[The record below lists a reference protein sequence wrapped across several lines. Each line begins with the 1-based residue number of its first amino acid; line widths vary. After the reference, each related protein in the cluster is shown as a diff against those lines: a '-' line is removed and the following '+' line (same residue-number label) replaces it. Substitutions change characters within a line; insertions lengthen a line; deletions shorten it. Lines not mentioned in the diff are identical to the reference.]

1 MICDKSKHVLKQFKV
16 KDFYVICS
24 IDIDQQD
31 YRYIQVLKVW
41 DLLRLADVPKLVKS
55 LDSMSLTYT
64 DDFLNRCQ
72 EKCIEG

>member
-1 MICDKSKHVLKQFKV
+1 MICDKLKHVLKQFKV

-41 DLLRLADVPKLVKS
+41 DLLWLADIPKLVKS
-55 LDSMSLTYT
+55 LDSMFLTYT

-72 EKCIEG
+72 EKCVEG